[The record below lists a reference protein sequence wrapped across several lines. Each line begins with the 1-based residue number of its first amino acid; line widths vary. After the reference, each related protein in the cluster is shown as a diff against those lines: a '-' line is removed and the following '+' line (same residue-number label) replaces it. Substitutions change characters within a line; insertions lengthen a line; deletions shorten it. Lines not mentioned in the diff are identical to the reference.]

1 MEAPSGCTIAQKGSQ
16 GQHRPPSCSNHKVG
30 RQGSAQ
36 PRRELRALSRLAA
49 SQRLQ
54 QPEPEL
60 SAATTTKR
68 GGEGEQG
75 PDETPRQKTG
85 GRRGARLTTAP
96 REWRGSFPL
105 AAAHTSS
112 PRGGGARPCCR
123 TVPSRAVEPPPRGA
137 REPRARLG
145 GLGSPGGRRCGA
157 GESRFLPGLTRSQ
170 PPPPGHNIFMGTV
183 ARHAPLCR
191 AQTPQ
196 TPQLPSAAATSR
208 LPAVQLRARGVHNRL
223 PRIKRQR

>member
-60 SAATTTKR
+60 GAATTTKR

-85 GRRGARLTTAP
+85 GRRGGRLTTAP
-96 REWRGSFPL
+96 RGWRGSFPL

-112 PRGGGARPCCR
+112 SRGGGARPCCR
-123 TVPSRAVEPPPRGA
+123 TVPSRAVEPPRRGA

-145 GLGSPGGRRCGA
+145 GLGSPGASVAAPGSPGSCLDAPGA
-157 GESRFLPGLTRSQ
+157 SPR
-170 PPPPGHNIFMGTV
+170 PGHNIFMGTV

-196 TPQLPSAAATSR
+196 TPSFPRRPRPPASPCAAK
-208 LPAVQLRARGVHNRL
+208 G
-223 PRIKRQR
+223 PRRTQ

>member
-16 GQHRPPSCSNHKVG
+16 GQHRPPSCSNLKVR
-30 RQGSAQ
+30 RQQSAQ

-49 SQRLQ
+49 SQRRQ

-60 SAATTTKR
+60 GAATTTKP

-75 PDETPRQKTG
+75 PDETLRQKTG

-123 TVPSRAVEPPPRGA
+123 TVPSRAVEPPRRGA
-137 REPRARLG
+137 REPRARPG
-145 GLGSPGGRRCGA
+145 GPGSPEAGVVAPGSPGSCLDAPGASPRPPDTTSSWGRWRD
-157 GESRFLPGLTRSQ
+157 
-170 PPPPGHNIFMGTV
+170 
-183 ARHAPLCR
+183 
-191 AQTPQ
+191 TPH
-196 TPQLPSAAATSR
+196 SAAPKLRRPPASLGGR
-208 LPAVQLRARGVHNRL
+208 DLPPHRCVA
-223 PRIKRQR
+223 

>member
-60 SAATTTKR
+60 GAATTTKR

-75 PDETPRQKTG
+75 PDETH
-85 GRRGARLTTAP
+85 ARKQA
-96 REWRGSFPL
+96 
-105 AAAHTSS
+105 
-112 PRGGGARPCCR
+112 
-123 TVPSRAVEPPPRGA
+123 
-137 REPRARLG
+137 
-145 GLGSPGGRRCGA
+145 A
-157 GESRFLPGLTRSQ
+157 GEGRGLPLHHASGEGRFR
-170 PPPPGHNIFMGTV
+170 
-183 ARHAPLCR
+183 
-191 AQTPQ
+191 
-196 TPQLPSAAATSR
+196 
-208 LPAVQLRARGVHNRL
+208 
-223 PRIKRQR
+223 